1 MPFYAWRDVA
11 RDLEPNPSLPAGMSR
26 QSIVGQ
32 GGMLCMHEAFPNL
45 KCAPHRHEAEQF
57 SIVLKGRMRFTI
69 DSEERVLGPG
79 EVAHIPGNVPHAIES
94 LEEYVQVLDVFVP
107 LRPDILARL
116 KAMGPLPH
124 PPLPDTGER
133 AG

>member
-1 MPFYAWRDVA
+1 MPFYSWRDVV

-26 QSIVGQ
+26 QSIVGD

-45 KCAPHRHEAEQF
+45 KCAPHQHEAEQF
-57 SIVLKGRMRFTI
+57 SIVLTGRMRFVI
-69 DSEERVLGPG
+69 DGEARVLGPG
-79 EVAHIPGNVPHAIES
+79 EVARIPGGVPHSIES

-116 KAMGPLPH
+116 QAM
-124 PPLPDTGER
+124 
-133 AG
+133 AGR